1 MLNKCMNRS
10 VLVVEDDTEIRLVLR
25 TNLENE
31 GYRVHEAG
39 TAEQA
44 LLIMIDEEVDFVL
57 VDLRLPGIQGM
68 DLIRSLR
75 ATSQVPI
82 IIVSAQT
89 DSADVVAGL
98 EAGADDYVTK
108 PFVAKEL
115 AARIRTILRRTS
127 AEKEPKTHLVCGRVE
142 IWPDIAEVRLDGT
155 PIQLSKIEFN
165 VLLELVAAEG
175 KILSRDYLLREVWG
189 YYLPGDARIV
199 DNLIYRLRS
208 KIEPDPANPT
218 LLTTVRGFGYRM
230 LADPS

>member
-1 MLNKCMNRS
+1 MLNVAMNRS
-10 VLVVEDDTEIRLVLR
+10 VLIVEDDTEIRLVLR
-25 TNLENE
+25 ANLENE
-31 GYRVHEAG
+31 GYRVHEAE
-39 TAEQA
+39 TAERA

-115 AARIRTILRRTS
+115 AARIRTIIRRSS
-127 AEKEPKTHLVCGRVE
+127 AENEPPQRLVCGSVE
-142 IWPDIAEVRLDGT
+142 IWPEVAEVRLNGA

-165 VLLELVAAEG
+165 VLIELVAAEG
-175 KILSRDYLLREVWG
+175 KILSRDYLLRTVWG

-230 LADPS
+230 LAEQA

>member
-1 MLNKCMNRS
+1 MNRS
-10 VLVVEDDTEIRLVLR
+10 VLIVEDDAEIRLVLR
-25 TNLENE
+25 ANLENE
-31 GYRVHEAG
+31 GYRVHEAE

-44 LLIMIDEEVDFVL
+44 LVIMIDEEVDFVL

-89 DSADVVAGL
+89 DSSDVIAGL

-108 PFVAKEL
+108 PFIAKEL
-115 AARIRTILRRTS
+115 AARIRTIIRRS
-127 AEKEPKTHLVCGRVE
+127 ASGAEPPQHLVCGAVE
-142 IWPDIAEVRLDGT
+142 VWPEVAEVRLNGE
-155 PIQLSKIEFN
+155 PIQLSRIEFN
-165 VLLELVAAEG
+165 VLVELVAAEG
-175 KILSRDYLLREVWG
+175 KILSRDYLLRTVWG

-230 LADPS
+230 LAEQQ

>member
-1 MLNKCMNRS
+1 MNRS
-10 VLVVEDDTEIRLVLR
+10 VLIVEDDTEIQLVLR
-25 TNLENE
+25 ANLENE
-31 GYRVHEAG
+31 GYRVHEAA
-39 TAEQA
+39 TAEDA
-44 LLIMIDEEVDFVL
+44 LVIMFDEEVDFVL

-75 ATSQVPI
+75 ATSEVPI

-115 AARIRTILRRTS
+115 AARIRTILRRSS
-127 AEKEPKTHLVCGRVE
+127 ATQESPLHLVCGRVE
-142 IWPDIAEVRLDGT
+142 IWPEIAEVKLNGS
-155 PIQLSKIEFN
+155 PIQLSRIEFN
-165 VLLELVAAEG
+165 VLVELVAAEG
-175 KILSRDYLLREVWG
+175 KILSRDYLLRTVWG

-199 DNLIYRLRS
+199 DNLIYRLRN

-230 LADPS
+230 LGEQS

>member
-1 MLNKCMNRS
+1 MNRS
-10 VLVVEDDTEIRLVLR
+10 VLIVEDDTEIRLVLR
-25 TNLENE
+25 ANLENE
-31 GYRVHEAG
+31 GYHVHEAA
-39 TAEQA
+39 TAEDA

-89 DSADVVAGL
+89 DSGDVVAGL

-115 AARIRTILRRTS
+115 AARIRTILRRS
-127 AEKEPKTHLVCGRVE
+127 SVNQEPSRHLVCGSVE
-142 IWPDIAEVRLDGT
+142 VWPEIAEVKLDGT

-165 VLLELVAAEG
+165 VLVELVAAEG
-175 KILSRDYLLREVWG
+175 KILSRDYLLRTVWG

-230 LADPS
+230 LAGQA